1 MPPQTGQTTATP
13 KAHFKT
19 SGNNFSEPSENR
31 EKSRCP
37 TVFCARSEAPQSAAC
52 VERHYRPIAAFHRLF
67 KFLQCGT
74 SLRPFVYRA
83 ALCRLKRRSADL
95 AVIDPFPLIAGS
107 GALRQ
112 PKRRTLLHF
121 AIHNIHL
128 RCCSLASGKALT
140 FGDIFRGFMSMV
152 RSRAKLR
159 VQPEC
164 QLQLVAIFDTT
175 FWTSNAS

>member
-1 MPPQTGQTTATP
+1 MISTKLLYTWKSQFLKPPHVRAEVLDQ
-13 KAHFKT
+13 
-19 SGNNFSEPSENR
+19 
-31 EKSRCP
+31 
-37 TVFCARSEAPQSAAC
+37 AAEIKRLKR
-52 VERHYRPIAAFHRLF
+52 ERHERPIAAFHRLF

-83 ALCRLKRRSADL
+83 AFCRLKRRSADL

-121 AIHNIHL
+121 AIHNLHL
-128 RCCSLASGKALT
+128 GCCSLASGKALT
-140 FGDIFRGFMSMV
+140 LGDIFKGNMSMV

>member
-1 MPPQTGQTTATP
+1 MSAFNPAGCVAR
-13 KAHFKT
+13 AC
-19 SGNNFSEPSENR
+19 SEG
-31 EKSRCP
+31 
-37 TVFCARSEAPQSAAC
+37 PQSAFNSGMCMAQQSDRSLPYHC
-52 VERHYRPIAAFHRLF
+52 HERPFTAFHRLF

-83 ALCRLKRRSADL
+83 AFCRLKRRSADL

-107 GALRQ
+107 SALRQ

-128 RCCSLASGKALT
+128 RCCSLESGKALT
-140 FGDIFRGFMSMV
+140 LGDIFRGFMSMV

>member
-1 MPPQTGQTTATP
+1 MRDKVVAQRAYYG
-13 KAHFKT
+13 
-19 SGNNFSEPSENR
+19 
-31 EKSRCP
+31 
-37 TVFCARSEAPQSAAC
+37 VRS
-52 VERHYRPIAAFHRLF
+52 RPIAAFRRIF

-83 ALCRLKRRSADL
+83 AFCRLKRRSADL

-112 PKRRTLLHF
+112 PKRRTLLRF

-140 FGDIFRGFMSMV
+140 LGDIFRGYMSMV

-175 FWTSNAS
+175 F

>member
-1 MPPQTGQTTATP
+1 MISTKLLYTWKSQFLKPP
-13 KAHFKT
+13 H
-19 SGNNFSEPSENR
+19 
-31 EKSRCP
+31 
-37 TVFCARSEAPQSAAC
+37 VRSEVLDQAAEIKRLKR
-52 VERHYRPIAAFHRLF
+52 ERHERPLAAFRHLF
-67 KFLQCGT
+67 NLLQCGP
-74 SLRPFVYRA
+74 SLRPFVQSA
-83 ALCRLKRRSADL
+83 AFCRLKRRSADL

-140 FGDIFRGFMSMV
+140 LGDIFRGFMSMV